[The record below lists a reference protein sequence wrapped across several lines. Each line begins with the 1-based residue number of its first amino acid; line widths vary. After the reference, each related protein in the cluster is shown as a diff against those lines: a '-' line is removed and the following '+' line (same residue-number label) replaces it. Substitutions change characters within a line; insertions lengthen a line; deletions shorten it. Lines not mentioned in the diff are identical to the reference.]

1 MLTDKDLTLYGPDKT
16 TEKTV
21 KDCTPSAI
29 RKYVKAWLDLPH
41 LQPQNNECRYED
53 YVGLPKGEIHQKLQA
68 DWVNLCWHSCVVYLI
83 LMLIA
88 KQSNGFRAI
97 QMAQMELKAMAVDE
111 NPRRRWKVFRVMK
124 ESRGKLNL
132 DMDAAAF
139 QDSMEK
145 FLAQSFDCVS
155 CNFFK

>member
-1 MLTDKDLTLYGPDKT
+1 ML
-16 TEKTV
+16 
-21 KDCTPSAI
+21 
-29 RKYVKAWLDLPH
+29 
-41 LQPQNNECRYED
+41 
-53 YVGLPKGEIHQKLQA
+53 
-68 DWVNLCWHSCVVYLI
+68 
-83 LMLIA
+83 MA

-97 QMAQMELKAMAVDE
+97 QMAQMELKAMTVDE
-111 NPRRRWKVFRVMK
+111 NPRRRWKVFRVIK

-155 CNFFK
+155 LQLLNQDSLSLTRHDSISTLCTTKSQIYTGCVYMSCLI